1 MGPLRDNRL
10 VSSFLKNRETF
21 YLKLKRQ
28 PHAAARERPVDHQ
41 SRSKFLLRGSRV
53 YENHSLIVKTFFYWK
68 RNTFKLRVGL
78 NDLSQAKSAAQET
91 GSKAVLKLRRSIILM
106 AGIPK
111 RVVKRDDGCCAGD

>member
-28 PHAAARERPVDHQ
+28 PHGAARERPADHQ

-53 YENHSLIVKTFFYWK
+53 YENHSLIVKTFFLLEKEHIQATSWAK
-68 RNTFKLRVGL
+68 WFKP
-78 NDLSQAKSAAQET
+78 S
-91 GSKAVLKLRRSIILM
+91 
-106 AGIPK
+106 
-111 RVVKRDDGCCAGD
+111 